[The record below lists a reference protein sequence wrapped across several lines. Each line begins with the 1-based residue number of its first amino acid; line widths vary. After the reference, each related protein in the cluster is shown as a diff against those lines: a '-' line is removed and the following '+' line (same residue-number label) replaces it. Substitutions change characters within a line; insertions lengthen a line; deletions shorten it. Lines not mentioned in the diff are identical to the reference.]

1 MDDKAA
7 LRARLRAARRAHV
20 AALPDAVRGLLFH
33 RPPRAIAD
41 LIAGGATIGL
51 YAEMA
56 EEAPASGYARWF
68 FEAGYRLALPWFAA
82 RDHTMSFRRWDNPLS
97 EDELERGPWGMRQ
110 PAASAS
116 VVVPTVVFV
125 PLVGF
130 TTAGAR
136 LGMGA
141 GHYDRWL
148 ATHPQTLAVG
158 LGWDCQEVAMLP
170 LEPHDK
176 PLAAIVTPTRLIG
189 PFDRAEAA

>member
-1 MDDKAA
+1 
-7 LRARLRAARRAHV
+7 
-20 AALPDAVRGLLFH
+20 
-33 RPPRAIAD
+33 
-41 LIAGGATIGL
+41 
-51 YAEMA
+51 
-56 EEAPASGYARWF
+56 
-68 FEAGYRLALPWFAA
+68 
-82 RDHTMSFRRWDNPLS
+82 
-97 EDELERGPWGMRQ
+97 MRQ
-110 PAASAS
+110 VVASAA

-136 LGMGA
+136 LGMGG

-148 ATHPQTLAVG
+148 AAHPHALVMG
-158 LGWDCQEVAMLP
+158 LGWDCQEVAVLP